1 MKRFLLIVICLF
13 IALFVGAQDKLL
25 TIDEA
30 VVGQWMDLAPKTL
43 SVIQWKGESS
53 AFTFNRKDSVFVQG
67 VTEATPSLLFTL
79 ADLNG
84 WVKVAN
90 KSTLKRMP
98 SFQWVSP
105 VSLMF
110 KRGKESIF
118 VNVVDKKVDKTLAV
132 AEDGENLDYRPDKK
146 AVAYTV
152 KNNLFVAFEGK
163 DSVAVTTDSE
173 ENIVNGQSVHRN
185 EFGISKGTF
194 WSPKGNLLAFYRMDQ
209 TMVTDYPLVDITE
222 RIAKVTPIK
231 YPMAGMTSHHV
242 KVGIFNPQTHA
253 TLFLKTGEPLDHY
266 LTNIA
271 WTPDEKFI
279 LVAELNRGQNQM
291 SLNMYDAATGD
302 FVRTLFEEKNA
313 RYVEPSDPAIFF
325 PKEPNAF
332 IWQSQRDGYNHLYK
346 YDLSGKLLG
355 QITKGNWIVL
365 SFLGF
370 TVDGK
375 EALFTSTID
384 SPLEVNL
391 CKVNLKSK
399 KVVRLTKASGV
410 HSPQVNLTAG
420 LFIDRYSNITVPNRI
435 CVSDFAGKEI
445 KELIVAENPLSA
457 YKMPE
462 MKIFTIKAGDD
473 STDLYCRMIK
483 PIDFDSTKK
492 YPVIVYVYG
501 GPHAQLVTNRWLG
514 GTGLWDYHMA
524 QRGYI
529 MFTVDNRGSAN
540 RGFDFESVIHRNL
553 GVNELADQMLGIQYL
568 FKLPYVDTAR
578 VGVHG
583 WSFGGFMTT
592 QMMLKESKIFKVGV
606 GGGPVIDWSLYEVM
620 YGERYM
626 DTPEENP
633 AGYKNANM
641 LNYAE
646 NLKGK
651 LLLIHG
657 DIDNTVVLQ
666 NSLTFLKECVDKKVM
681 VDYFIYPQHEHNVGG
696 YDRIHLMRKVT
707 DYFDTYLKK

>member
-1 MKRFLLIVICLF
+1 M
-13 IALFVGAQDKLL
+13 G
-25 TIDEA
+25 
-30 VVGQWMDLAPKTL
+30 LAPKTI
-43 SVIQWKGESS
+43 SAIQWKSTS
-53 AFTFNRKDSVFVQG
+53 KQFTFNRKDSIFVQG
-67 VTEATPSLLFTL
+67 VADEKPSLLFTL

-84 WVKVAN
+84 WLNTKNISAF
-90 KSTLKRMP
+90 KRMP
-98 SFQWVSP
+98 AIQWITPSSIMVKSGRESVIVNIENKRIETSLLVSN
-105 VSLMF
+105 
-110 KRGKESIF
+110 E
-118 VNVVDKKVDKTLAV
+118 
-132 AEDGENLDYRPDKK
+132 GENFDYSAGFK

-152 KNNLFVAFEGK
+152 KNNLFIAFEGH

-209 TMVTDYPLVDITE
+209 TMVTDYPLVDISQ

-231 YPMAGMTSHHV
+231 YPMAGMTSHQV
-242 KVGIFNPQTHA
+242 KVGVFNPKTKA
-253 TLFLKTGEPLDHY
+253 TVFLKTGEPLEHF
-266 LTNIA
+266 LTNVS
-271 WTPDEKFI
+271 WTPDEKYI
-279 LVAELNRGQNQM
+279 LLAELNRGQNHM
-291 SLNMYDAATGD
+291 SLNMYNATTGD
-302 FVRTLFEEKNA
+302 FIRTLFEEKNA

-325 PKEPNAF
+325 PNEPNSF
-332 IWQSQRDGYNHLYK
+332 VWQSQRDGYNHLYK
-346 YDLSGKLLG
+346 YDLSGKLIS
-355 QITKGNWIVL
+355 QITKGKWVVL
-365 SFLGF
+365 NFIGF
-370 TVDGK
+370 IADAK
-375 EALFTSTID
+375 DIIFTSTID

-391 CKVNLKSK
+391 CKVNLKSS
-399 KVVRLTKASGV
+399 KVLRLTKASGV
-410 HSPQVNLTAG
+410 HSPLVNLTAG
-420 LFIDRYSNITVPNRI
+420 LFIDRYSNTTVPNRI

-445 KELIVAENPLSA
+445 KELIVAENPLTA
-457 YKMPE
+457 YKMPQ
-462 MKIFTIKAGDD
+462 MKIFTIKAADD

-492 YPVIVYVYG
+492 YPVVIYVYG

-524 QRGYI
+524 QKGYI

-553 GVNELADQMLGIQYL
+553 GVNELADQMRGVHYL
-568 FKLPYVDTAR
+568 FNLPYVDTAR

-592 QMMLKESKIFKVGV
+592 QMMLKENKIFKVGV

-633 AGYKNANM
+633 EGYKNANM

-651 LLLIHG
+651 LMLIHG

-666 NSLTFLKECVDKKVM
+666 HSLLFLKECVDKKVM

>member
-1 MKRFLLIVICLF
+1 MKRFLLIFTCLF
-13 IALFVGAQDKLL
+13 SVLFVSAQDKLF

-30 VVGQWMDLAPKTL
+30 VVGQWSGLAPKTL
-43 SVIQWKGESS
+43 SAVQWKGVSP
-53 AFTFNRKDSVFVQG
+53 AFTFNRKDSVLVQG
-67 VTEATPSLLFTL
+67 VAEGKPSLLFTL
-79 ADLNG
+79 ADLNS
-84 WVKVAN
+84 WVKPAVKN
-90 KSTLKRMP
+90 ELKRIP
-98 SFQWVSP
+98 SFQWIS
-105 VSLMF
+105 ST
-110 KRGKESIF
+110 SIKF
-118 VNVVDKKVDKTLAV
+118 VNGNASVYVNVTDKKVEKILTV
-132 AEDGENLDYRPDKK
+132 ASEGENLDYRPDNS

-152 KNNLFVAFEGK
+152 KNNLYIASVGN
-163 DSVAVTTDSE
+163 DSIAVTADSE

-185 EFGISKGTF
+185 EFGITKGTF

-242 KVGIFNPQTHA
+242 TVGVFNPA
-253 TLFLKTGEPLDHY
+253 TKSTVFLKTGEPLDHY
-266 LTNIA
+266 LTNVS
-271 WTPDEKFI
+271 WTPDEKYI
-279 LVAELNRGQNQM
+279 LIAELNRGQNHM
-291 SLNMYDAATGD
+291 SLNMYDAATGNL
-302 FVRTLFEEKNA
+302 VRTLFEETNS

-325 PKEPNAF
+325 PNEPNAF

-365 SFLGF
+365 NFLGF
-370 TVDGK
+370 TADGK
-375 EALFTSTID
+375 DVLFTSTID

-399 KVVRLTKASGV
+399 KVVRLTKAAGV
-410 HSPQVNLTAG
+410 HSPQVNFTAG
-420 LFIDRYSNITVPNRI
+420 LFIDRYSSITVPNRI

-445 KELIVAENPLSA
+445 KELIKAENPLAA
-457 YKMPE
+457 YKIPE
-462 MKIFTIKAGDD
+462 MKIFTIKAADD

-492 YPVIVYVYG
+492 YPVVVYVYG
-501 GPHAQLVTNRWLG
+501 GPHAQMVTNRWLG

-524 QRGYI
+524 QKGYI
-529 MFTVDNRGSAN
+529 MFTVDNRGSSN
-540 RGFDFESVIHRNL
+540 RGFDFESIIHRNL
-553 GVNELADQMLGIQYL
+553 GVNELADQMRGIQYL

-592 QMMLKESKIFKVGV
+592 QMMLKENKIFKVGV
-606 GGGPVIDWSLYEVM
+606 AGGPVIDWSLYEVM

-666 NSLTFLKECVDKKVM
+666 NSLKFLKECVDKKVM

-707 DYFDTYLKK
+707 DYFDTYLKR

>member
-1 MKRFLLIVICLF
+1 MRRILLIAACLF
-13 IALFVGAQDKLL
+13 SAVIVNGQDKLF

-30 VVGQWMDLAPKTL
+30 VVGSWMGLAPKTI
-43 SVIQWKGESS
+43 SAIQWKSTS
-53 AFTFNRKDSVFVQG
+53 QQFTFNSKDSVFVQG
-67 VTEATPSLLFTL
+67 VADVKPSLLFTL
-79 ADLNG
+79 ADLNS
-84 WVKVAN
+84 WLKNAN
-90 KSTLKRMP
+90 LSAMKRVPSIQWITPVLFMAKSGAGT
-98 SFQWVSP
+98 V
-105 VSLMF
+105 
-110 KRGKESIF
+110 F
-118 VNVVDKKVDKTLAV
+118 VNVVDKKVERTLSV
-132 AEDGENLDYRPDKK
+132 SKEAENIDYRPDFK
-146 AVAYTV
+146 AVAYTE
-152 KNNLFVAFEGK
+152 KNNLFVTINGTEPI
-163 DSVAVTTDSE
+163 AVTSDS
-173 ENIVNGQSVHRN
+173 NAGIVNGQTVHRN
-185 EFGISKGTF
+185 EFGISKGTY
-194 WSPKGNLLAFYRMDQ
+194 WSPKGNLLAFYRMDE
-209 TMVTDYPLVDITE
+209 TMVTDYPLVDITT
-222 RIAKVTPIK
+222 RIATATPIK

-242 KVGIFNPQTHA
+242 TVGVYNPA
-253 TLFLKTGEPLDHY
+253 TKITVFLKTGEPLEHY
-266 LTNIA
+266 LTNVS
-271 WTPDEKFI
+271 WTPDEKYI
-279 LVAELNRGQNQM
+279 LLAELNRGQNHM
-291 SLNMYDAATGD
+291 SLNMYDAVTGD

-325 PKEPNAF
+325 PNEPNAF
-332 IWQSQRDGYNHLYK
+332 VWQSQRDGYNHLYK

-355 QITKGNWIVL
+355 EITKGNWIVL

-370 TVDGK
+370 TADGK

-420 LFIDRYSNITVPNRI
+420 LFIDRYSSITVPNRI

-445 KELIVAENPLSA
+445 KELIKAENPLAA

-492 YPVIVYVYG
+492 YPVVVYVYG

-524 QRGYI
+524 QKGYI

-553 GVNELADQMLGIQYL
+553 GVNEMADQMRGIQYL

-592 QMMLKESKIFKVGV
+592 QMMLKENKIFKVGV
-606 GGGPVIDWSLYEVM
+606 AGGPVIDWSLYEVM

-626 DTPEENP
+626 DTPDENP
-633 AGYKNANM
+633 EGYKSANM
-641 LNYAE
+641 LNYVE

-651 LLLIHG
+651 LMLIHG

-666 NSLTFLKECVDKKVM
+666 HSLKFLKECVDKKVM

-707 DYFDTYLKK
+707 DYFDTYLKR